1 MSDTLTYEQELD
13 LRLSRIA
20 NFARDN
26 KLSPDAV
33 FVYFQIGQL
42 AAAQY
47 RQLKDTEHGDNMLV
61 TESGEPIT
69 TC

>member
-1 MSDTLTYEQELD
+1 MPETLTYEQELD

-20 NFARDN
+20 NFAREN

-42 AAAQY
+42 AAAQC
-47 RQLKDTEHGDNMLV
+47 RELKDADHGDNML
-61 TESGEPIT
+61 TDEKGEPIT
-69 TC
+69 KR